1 MKDIEQEGLTNAY
14 GKVSAEQV
22 KRRELSNRIIDL
34 FMELVDARNEN
45 LPTGKLQGMLA
56 ELIAQL

>member
-1 MKDIEQEGLTNAY
+1 MTNEQAR
-14 GKVSAEQV
+14 
-22 KRRELSNRIIDL
+22 RRELANRIIDL

-45 LPTGKLQGMLA
+45 LPTGQLQGILA